1 MKEDLRVIKPKD
13 NIKNSML
20 HLLKKYEFKDIT
32 MSMLVD
38 ECRINKTTFYRHYSD
53 KYDLI
58 EKISKDYI
66 SLFSKAS
73 SNFENGINEHNIDC

>member
-1 MKEDLRVIKPKD
+1 MKEDLRVIKTKD

-38 ECRINKTTFYRHYSD
+38 ECRINKTTFYRH
-53 KYDLI
+53 
-58 EKISKDYI
+58 
-66 SLFSKAS
+66 
-73 SNFENGINEHNIDC
+73 